1 VCGKAVN
8 SLNLNYFQLGLGG
21 IKTDFTRCK
30 NMSRRQKL
38 ECDYTTRNDNKK
50 IKEKLEVRQ
59 FGRLGT
65 YDKFRIAE
73 GHENIWIAES
83 VGGIR

>member
-1 VCGKAVN
+1 
-8 SLNLNYFQLGLGG
+8 
-21 IKTDFTRCK
+21 
-30 NMSRRQKL
+30 MSRRQKL